1 MFFLKLALVVVLA
14 FLVYLATLYVIQD
27 YLILFPEHKYV
38 SPQEVKMPEFQELT
52 FDSDDKTP
60 VFTWYA
66 KGNLDK
72 PAILFLHGNTGQN
85 ATFAPHLSFL
95 VRQGYPVMM
104 MEYRGFGNNKERFE
118 ENAVVGDAVTAYQK
132 LKMMGHKK
140 VIVFGYSLGTG
151 VASAMLKAIEPD
163 GLILLSPFYSM
174 VQMVNER
181 KIPFAKYLLK
191 YPFRSNAYVP
201 KLRAPLLLVHGR
213 QDPLIPV
220 HHGQQ
225 LFETAQTANKTGI
238 FLEGQTHSSVFF
250 EDGAQGIIADWL
262 TDHFKPEQT
271 PD

>member
-1 MFFLKLALVVVLA
+1 MFILKLVLIVVIA
-14 FLVYLATLYVIQD
+14 FLVYLATLYFIQD
-27 YLILFPEHKYV
+27 YLILYPQRKYI
-38 SPQEVKMPEFQELT
+38 SAQEAQTPEFQELT

-66 KGNLDK
+66 KGNPDK
-72 PAILFLHGNTGQN
+72 PAILFLHGNAGQN
-85 ATFAPHLSFL
+85 ATFAPHLLFL
-95 VRQGYPVMM
+95 VRLGYPVMM

-118 ENAVVGDAVTAYQK
+118 EKAVVGDAMTAYRK

-140 VIVFGYSLGTG
+140 VIIFGYSLGTG
-151 VASAMLKAIEPD
+151 VACSMLETVEPD
-163 GLILLSPFYSM
+163 GLVLLSPFYSM

-181 KIPFAKYLLK
+181 KIPFARYLLK
-191 YPFRSNAYVP
+191 YPFRSNAYLP

-225 LFETAQTANKTGI
+225 LLETAQTADKTGI
-238 FLEGQTHSSVFF
+238 FLEGQTHNSVFF
-250 EDGAQGIIADWL
+250 EDGAQGVIADWL
-262 TDHFKPEQT
+262 ADRFKSEQT